1 MCNDRY
7 RLSLLSVCPPYG
19 SQHMQSHQAYEIQVS
34 NLTRSVATLEENLR
48 VTEDD
53 KQELLSD
60 MSAARELCSHL
71 ETSKESLNRQ
81 LAAAELDKEQVR

>member
-1 MCNDRY
+1 
-7 RLSLLSVCPPYG
+7 
-19 SQHMQSHQAYEIQVS
+19 MQSHQAYEIQVS

-60 MSAARELCSHL
+60 MSAARELCSRM

>member
-1 MCNDRY
+1 
-7 RLSLLSVCPPYG
+7 
-19 SQHMQSHQAYEIQVS
+19 MQSHQAYEIQVS

-60 MSAARELCSHL
+60 VSAARELCSRL